1 MALPR
6 LNENSQYE
14 LTIPSNKEVIHYR
27 PFLVKEQK
35 VLMIAYE
42 SQDRGQILL
51 GMLNTIEACVKEE
64 VDVKKLST
72 FDVDYIFTQIRG
84 KSVGETSDIL
94 IKCENV
100 SCGTDNE
107 VKINLESIKVDVG
120 DRNMLITITDD
131 VSVRMRFPSYENML
145 SNKKLLDAEVSE
157 SEKILEL
164 VITCIDAIETGDERI
179 SLADETEAEITGF
192 LDSLTTEQ
200 FDRIAL
206 FAMDMP
212 VMKYDAHFTCTE
224 CGTENVKALRG
235 LDDFF

>member
-100 SCGTDNE
+100 ACGTDNE

-120 DRNMLITITDD
+120 DRDMLIPITDD
-131 VSVRMRFPSYENML
+131 VSVRMR
-145 SNKKLLDAEVSE
+145 
-157 SEKILEL
+157 
-164 VITCIDAIETGDERI
+164 ITRC
-179 SLADETEAEITGF
+179 
-192 LDSLTTEQ
+192 
-200 FDRIAL
+200 
-206 FAMDMP
+206 
-212 VMKYDAHFTCTE
+212 
-224 CGTENVKALRG
+224 
-235 LDDFF
+235 

>member
-94 IKCENV
+94 IKCENL
-100 SCGTDNE
+100 S
-107 VKINLESIKVDVG
+107 
-120 DRNMLITITDD
+120 LIHI
-131 VSVRMRFPSYENML
+131 
-145 SNKKLLDAEVSE
+145 
-157 SEKILEL
+157 
-164 VITCIDAIETGDERI
+164 
-179 SLADETEAEITGF
+179 
-192 LDSLTTEQ
+192 
-200 FDRIAL
+200 
-206 FAMDMP
+206 
-212 VMKYDAHFTCTE
+212 
-224 CGTENVKALRG
+224 
-235 LDDFF
+235 